1 MNQRTRHRHERLRT
15 RAAPRRTQSRL
26 ILYGE
31 PWWDP
36 ARRPNRR
43 ERTARCLT
51 RLIPTAIW
59 GVAALWCVLVW
70 TGVYVAAGGPVTL

>member
-1 MNQRTRHRHERLRT
+1 MNQRTGHPHERRRI
-15 RAAPRRTQSRL
+15 RATPRRTQSRL

-31 PWWDP
+31 PSWDP

-43 ERTARCLT
+43 ESRERWLT

-59 GVAALWCVLVW
+59 AVAALWCMLVW
-70 TGVYVAAGGPVTL
+70 TGVYVAAGGAVTL

>member
-1 MNQRTRHRHERLRT
+1 MNQRTGHPPERRRI
-15 RAAPRRTQSRL
+15 RATPRRTQSRL

-31 PWWDP
+31 PSWDLE
-36 ARRPNRR
+36 RRASRR
-43 ERTARCLT
+43 ERTARWLT

-59 GVAALWCVLVW
+59 GVAALWCALVW